1 MNYTFYKCVFVTLL
15 ILRQQ
20 LNAFTLHSNV
30 YRDKKQQL
38 MNLIINKKIK
48 LFAIL
53 PLTHCLILFL
63 V

>member
-30 YRDKKQQL
+30 YRDKKTTT
-38 MNLIINKKIK
+38 NESDN
-48 LFAIL
+48 
-53 PLTHCLILFL
+53 
-63 V
+63 